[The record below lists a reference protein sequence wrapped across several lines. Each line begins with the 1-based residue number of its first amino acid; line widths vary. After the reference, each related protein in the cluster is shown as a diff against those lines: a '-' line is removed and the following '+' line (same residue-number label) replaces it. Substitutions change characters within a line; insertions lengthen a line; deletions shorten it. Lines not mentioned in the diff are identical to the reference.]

1 MVGVSDYRDISRDGS
16 DATKEWSST
25 PDVVKTVS
33 DDAERRGLRRFKLD
47 KLLTKEVQDALEAAS
62 VEAKMRHREIDIRPT
77 ECEITRSQDFYFNR
91 MKEAAENAPITGLLP
106 EWEERIRELAG
117 RSPGKYADF
126 LEEQMWEMKERY
138 RETMRRM
145 AIRRII
151 AIEEEEENG
160 IVAPYKHPGR
170 TESMAKFQRNRCAL
184 AKQYHLSHRLIR
196 SIVAKAQLLLPEVL
210 CDIRRYRGLNFL
222 DLDRFLDSVE
232 ADLKKS
238 AHVVIASYYSRI
250 VRTVSQRR
258 NIQDVAMDVLLR
270 FLKCA
275 TRLLGLQIVNR
286 VIVTIERLLTVLGD
300 STAIPLLR
308 FELKCEK
315 DDLFVNPRLPELH
328 EVFHRLVDN
337 IARFARH
344 LPPLE
349 SWARIRGRVVG
360 MTGASHEDYGS
371 PFAAPPDWYLDEAH
385 QRLDLLLRDIF
396 RPLNDYVE
404 ELRLRFGDIYRADA
418 HRDAVEQT
426 EKERSLEECVA
437 QVEDFNR
444 RIRDING
451 MPDNEYLSTMSL
463 HQVAAKRGLASYA
476 SELRAL
482 VIDELVK
489 RHWNYNVEICNIF
502 ERLRDRA
509 LNVPRTTKEMLELGQ
524 YMLMATSTLMREMQE
539 KITLSLRMVGSLIEM
554 TSLSK
559 SHIELNNTT
568 VQWLKRIKPVF
579 DRSSSMYEQMKFEL
593 EEKLQEEVVVLNANV
608 ENMFPRLV
616 MMDDMDDIER
626 VKDYIEDMRKMMRQ
640 LERMEQRARAINAEE
655 SLFQFPLTQ
664 YPRIQ
669 ELRDNILPFY
679 HLIYKAYQWQRDRAL
694 WLDGPF
700 EYLDVQYIED
710 KINQY
715 LIDFNRS
722 YKLFKTRIKMQ
733 IATNYPYSFAG
744 LVDDPDPFQQPSPQK
759 LCYQLMENGKWFKRY
774 IPLLAI
780 FRNPAMRQLHWD
792 NMSGIAEFDLTPDA
806 GTTLRKIINMN
817 LLEDLEKY
825 EIISSSATKELVLED
840 SLAKMKSEWDDI
852 IFTTTPY
859 KDTRVSIL
867 MQLDDVLTLLEEHI
881 IKLQMMRGSAFVKL
895 IEEDVKVFYALLLRV
910 QSTIDEWTK
919 VQMQWMYLLPIFSSK
934 DIVEQLPD
942 EEVLF
947 IEVDATFRK
956 AMQRVDRDP
965 RVRETA
971 GVFGMLESMLTA
983 NMIMERVNNGV
994 LNYLEKKRL
1003 FFPRFFFLSNDDMLE
1018 ILSET
1023 KEPLRVQ
1030 PHLKKCFEG
1039 INRLGF
1045 DKDLE
1050 IYCMFSDDKEEVP
1063 MQEVISTAAARGCV
1077 ERWLLQVEKQM
1088 LISVREEIYLS
1099 YLEYELKERVE
1110 WVVLWPGM
1118 VVLCVAQIYWS
1129 LDVHSCLVGRATHAM
1144 ESLYEKLRG
1153 QILKLV
1159 NLGNGFRPAGQLSKQ
1174 NRTTLNALITIDV
1187 HAMDV
1192 VKSLIEKQ
1200 IVSEMDFEWLSQL
1213 RYYWEDDVYVRIIY
1227 STVRY
1232 AYEYLGNCSRLVITP
1247 LTDRCYRTLIGA
1259 YSLHLNGA
1267 PEGPAGTGKTETT
1280 KDLSRAIAVQC
1291 VVFNCSEG
1299 LDYKNMGKFFKGLA
1313 SCGAWSCFDEFN
1325 RIELEVLSVVAQQI
1339 LCIIQAVRGHLETFV
1354 FEGTELQL
1362 NPAVYVCITMNP
1374 GYAGRSELPDNLK
1387 VLFRTVAMMVPD
1399 YAMIAEI
1406 FLYSS
1411 GFGTGRDLSTKIVTT
1426 YKLCSE
1432 QLSSQSHYDY
1442 GMRAVKT
1449 VLSAAQSLK
1458 LKHPDEDEA
1467 VLLLRSLID
1476 VNLPKFLSRDVPL
1489 FQGIVSD
1496 LFPGLSLPEP
1506 SYEQLLTAVKE
1517 AAQRRNLQP
1526 VSVFLLKI
1534 VQTYE
1539 MMMVRH
1545 GFMLVGEPFSS
1556 KSSVLRTLADALTLM
1571 QEHGLEDGVAT
1582 TYFVLNPKAVTLGQL
1597 YGYFDP
1603 VSSEWSDGVC
1613 AAAFRRFSSEDSP
1626 DRRWIIF
1633 DGPVDA
1639 VWIESLNTV
1648 LDDNKKLCLT
1658 SGEVMR
1664 MSDTMSMI
1672 FETMDLMH
1680 ASPATVSRCGMI
1692 YMEPRSLGWQPLL
1705 ESWLVRLNPAWCN
1718 AMVGELFLWLM
1729 QPCLNFIRGECRLTV
1744 NAGEIHRAVSTM
1756 SFFELLIEDAVEE
1769 SPGAFEQNLQAW
1781 FQAAM
1786 IVSMVWGAAGTL
1798 DWESRAKFD
1807 VFYRNLWKNE
1817 HPDFPTPECVTADP
1831 ISLPGDEPIH
1841 DQYYHFRGR
1850 GAWRR
1855 YTEAAKTQQFSE
1867 TESIARTI
1875 IPTGETVKYQSVMTM
1890 HIRRHRCFL
1899 LYGDTG
1905 TGKSIYVK
1913 DLLTNRLDETK
1924 YLPNLI
1930 TFSPRITAAQT
1941 QELVL
1946 VRLLKRRG
1954 GTQYGP
1960 PHGTHCIVFVDEV
1973 NAPTKEIY
1981 GAQPPI
1987 ELLRQFLDHGV
1998 WFDLKKPDPL
2008 VVLNTMFVCAMAPP
2022 GGRRHEIYQRFL
2034 RHFNVFTI
2042 CDFTR
2047 DTLFRIFTNLAFVG
2061 LKQHGF
2067 TAGVMPLVNDLVNAT
2082 TRVYR
2087 DAITY
2092 LRPTPLKPHYLFN
2105 LRDFARVIT
2114 GCALLKKESAD
2125 TGKSVFC
2132 RLWVH
2137 EVLRVFGDRLVDQ
2150 PDRRWLCQE
2159 IRATVE
2165 IVLKERFDALLGHLP
2180 RYNDQITE
2188 ESLNDLI
2195 MANFMDPEVS
2205 VEFRLYEEIP
2215 SLEECQR
2222 VALLFLQEYNDTH
2235 RDKIDITL
2243 FRYAL
2248 QHLAR
2253 ICRVLSIPCGSLLMI
2268 GTGGSGRQSL
2278 TRLASAIAG
2287 YGLRQPEITGMYGL
2301 QEWREDVKWALKN
2314 SGGVGKDLV
2323 FLLAEEQ
2330 IRDDAFLDDV
2340 DSLLNDGEVPN
2351 IFNVEE
2357 RQEIVEMTRLAAQG
2371 GDRNLDI
2378 SVLSVLAFFVARC
2391 REKLHIMLCLSPIGD
2406 AFRIRVRMH
2415 PGLVNCC
2422 TIDWFDAWPEDALEQ
2437 VARRTLVDLELAEN
2451 VKDESVA
2458 ACKFFHSCTKDVSA
2472 RFYELTG
2479 KKTYVT
2485 TASFLDLMRMFA
2497 DLTTEKRREIAQ
2509 TRERYINGLDKL
2521 EFAAEQ
2527 IAQMRITLT
2536 ELRPQL
2542 EASAKETAETMRQIE
2557 KEDASVKQATILVKK
2572 DENVAKVQ
2580 AEIAMQLKEECEA
2593 DLAEALPALAEA
2605 IAALDTLKPADI
2617 AVVKTMKSPP
2627 EVIKLVM
2634 AAVCVMLN
2642 VPPVRKDIP
2651 ATGVKVLDYWT
2662 PSKRILGD
2670 MKFLESLRQ
2679 YDKDNIPEAIMQE
2692 IKRTYM
2698 TNVNF
2703 DPKVVARASSAAEG
2717 LCKWVRAMV
2726 LYDGVAKIVAP
2737 KKAKLA
2743 ASERDL
2749 KNTLAF
2755 LEERRLMLAELN
2767 ERLKVLRE
2775 KLNETLTRKIR
2786 LEDEVTNCRNKLIRA
2801 EKLISGLGGERD
2813 RWTAAAEML
2822 WAAYEALPGDIL
2834 ISCGVIAY
2842 LGPYTASYRTESLDK
2857 WTKYVAKSVIPCSRE
2872 YNFVAILGTEV
2883 KINSWNLF
2891 GLPRD
2896 SFSIENAIIMDNSKR
2911 WSLFVDPQGQTN
2923 KWIRNM
2929 EKMNDLRVV
2938 KLTDRN
2944 YMNVVERSIEQGK
2957 PVLIENIMEEL
2968 DAALDPILMRR
2979 IYKSGGFWY
2988 ITLGERNID
2997 YNPRFRLYMT
3007 TKLRNPHY
3015 SPEVF
3020 NKVTLISSALTLE
3033 ALDDQLLGIVVA
3045 KERPDLQEKR
3055 EYLIV
3060 QNALNVKALKEV
3072 EDNILRILS
3081 VAGAGILEDEEAIGI
3096 LDSSKILSS
3105 DIEKKQVAAKKT
3117 AMQIDMFRQSYRPI
3131 AKYSAALYYTITDLP
3146 NIDPMYQYS
3155 LTWFIN
3161 LYVGSI
3167 ETASK
3172 SKDLERRLGFLRSAF
3187 TYNLYQNVCRSLF
3200 EKDKILYSF
3209 ILYTTILLASGG
3221 ITEDEMS
3228 FLITGGFAVGEPTV
3242 KNPAA
3247 EWLPEKSWS
3256 EISRIVSAS
3265 PAFMGF
3271 MRSFRDD
3278 LPSWKKFYDL
3288 LDPVDASLP
3297 QPWETRLTPFQ
3308 KLIVARVIRP
3318 DIVPI
3323 KIQRFVEAGMGL
3335 KFVVPPPFDL
3345 AKSYAES
3352 NCLTPLVFILS
3363 AGSDPMG
3370 ALTKFVE
3377 SMNYM
3382 DRFESISLGQ
3392 GQGPIAQ
3399 RMIERAQGDGSWVC
3413 LQNCH
3418 LAASW
3423 MPVLEKIYECLD
3435 HVNTEQNFRLWLT
3448 SYPSDKFP
3456 VSVLQNGVKM
3466 TNEPP
3471 MGLQN
3476 NILRSFTTEGT
3487 RELEAL
3493 EEMAAKKKTFFRM
3506 LYALC
3511 FFHAVIQERRN
3522 YGPQGWNIRYDFNES
3537 DLQISAM
3544 QLELC
3549 VAKYEKMP
3557 FDAIMYLTGECNYGG
3572 RVTDDRDR
3580 RCLNTILKDFYN
3592 PDVIVNPNYSFAPDV
3607 GPEYTVPKR
3616 HTHEDYMRQIQSI
3629 PLNPSPEVFGLH
3641 MNAGINRNLGLTADL
3656 FDSMARIQGGVVT
3669 GDAMRQD
3676 EILLNM
3682 KRDIYERM
3690 PNLFDIE
3697 EAQRRFPIEY
3707 MESMNT
3713 VLVQEV
3719 ERYNDLLAE
3728 IRSSLSMLEKAVK
3741 GLVVMTPLLEEVANS
3756 MLIAKIPP
3764 SWARASAY
3772 PSLKRLPSFVEDFLK
3787 RIEFLQHW
3795 LDHGKPQTFWI
3806 SGFSFAHAFLT
3817 AITQNYARKYKIP
3830 IDKITFDYEVLPIY
3844 ESSVSPVDGAF
3855 VYGTFLAGAR
3865 WDIPSMLLAESY
3877 PKILWDPMPMVWFKP
3892 CEIASLT
3899 VGDRY
3904 ECPLYITSARFGVL
3918 KTTGHSSN
3926 YVLSIFLDTDRPVS
3940 HWIKRGLAL
3949 LCQLDD

>member
-1 MVGVSDYRDISRDGS
+1 
-16 DATKEWSST
+16 
-25 PDVVKTVS
+25 
-33 DDAERRGLRRFKLD
+33 
-47 KLLTKEVQDALEAAS
+47 
-62 VEAKMRHREIDIRPT
+62 
-77 ECEITRSQDFYFNR
+77 
-91 MKEAAENAPITGLLP
+91 
-106 EWEERIRELAG
+106 
-117 RSPGKYADF
+117 
-126 LEEQMWEMKERY
+126 
-138 RETMRRM
+138 
-145 AIRRII
+145 
-151 AIEEEEENG
+151 
-160 IVAPYKHPGR
+160 
-170 TESMAKFQRNRCAL
+170 
-184 AKQYHLSHRLIR
+184 
-196 SIVAKAQLLLPEVL
+196 
-210 CDIRRYRGLNFL
+210 
-222 DLDRFLDSVE
+222 
-232 ADLKKS
+232 
-238 AHVVIASYYSRI
+238 
-250 VRTVSQRR
+250 
-258 NIQDVAMDVLLR
+258 
-270 FLKCA
+270 
-275 TRLLGLQIVNR
+275 
-286 VIVTIERLLTVLGD
+286 
-300 STAIPLLR
+300 
-308 FELKCEK
+308 
-315 DDLFVNPRLPELH
+315 
-328 EVFHRLVDN
+328 
-337 IARFARH
+337 
-344 LPPLE
+344 
-349 SWARIRGRVVG
+349 
-360 MTGASHEDYGS
+360 
-371 PFAAPPDWYLDEAH
+371 
-385 QRLDLLLRDIF
+385 
-396 RPLNDYVE
+396 
-404 ELRLRFGDIYRADA
+404 
-418 HRDAVEQT
+418 
-426 EKERSLEECVA
+426 
-437 QVEDFNR
+437 
-444 RIRDING
+444 
-451 MPDNEYLSTMSL
+451 
-463 HQVAAKRGLASYA
+463 
-476 SELRAL
+476 
-482 VIDELVK
+482 
-489 RHWNYNVEICNIF
+489 
-502 ERLRDRA
+502 
-509 LNVPRTTKEMLELGQ
+509 
-524 YMLMATSTLMREMQE
+524 
-539 KITLSLRMVGSLIEM
+539 
-554 TSLSK
+554 
-559 SHIELNNTT
+559 
-568 VQWLKRIKPVF
+568 
-579 DRSSSMYEQMKFEL
+579 
-593 EEKLQEEVVVLNANV
+593 
-608 ENMFPRLV
+608 
-616 MMDDMDDIER
+616 
-626 VKDYIEDMRKMMRQ
+626 
-640 LERMEQRARAINAEE
+640 MEQRAEFINAEE

-669 ELRDNILPFY
+669 ELRENILPFY
-679 HLIYKAYQWQRDRAL
+679 SLIYRGYQWQRDRGV

-700 EYLDVQYIED
+700 EYLDVQHVEN

-715 LIDFNRS
+715 LIDFGKS
-722 YKLFKTRIKMQ
+722 YKLFKTRIKLQ
-733 IATNYPYSFAG
+733 IATNYPHSFVG
-744 LVDDPDPFQQPSPQK
+744 LVDDPDPLQQPSPQK
-759 LCYQLMENGKWFKRY
+759 LCHQLIEDGKWLKQY

-792 NMSGIAEFDLTPDA
+792 DMSAIARFDLTPDA
-806 GTTLRKIINMN
+806 GTSLRKIINMN
-817 LLEDLEKY
+817 LMEDLEKY
-825 EIISSSATKELVLED
+825 EIISSSATKELALEE
-840 SLAKMKSEWDDI
+840 SLARMKSEWDDFFFSI
-852 IFTTTPY
+852 MLY
-859 KDTRVSIL
+859 KDTQVPIL
-867 MQLDDVLTLLEEHI
+867 THLEDVLTLLEEHI
-881 IKLQMMRGSAFVKL
+881 VKIQMMRGSAFVKL
-895 IEEDVKVFYALLLRV
+895 IEEDVKSFYALLLRM

-919 VQMQWMYLLPIFSSK
+919 VQIQWIYLLPIFSSK
-934 DIVEQLPD
+934 DIVAQLP
-942 EEVLF
+942 EEEELF
-947 IEVDATFRK
+947 FEVDAIFRK
-956 AMQRVDRDP
+956 AMQCVKRDP

-971 GVFGMLESMLTA
+971 GVIGLLESMLEA
-983 NMIMERVNNGV
+983 NVSMERVNNGV
-994 LNYLEKKRL
+994 LDYLEKKRL

-1045 DKDLE
+1045 DEDLE

-1077 ERWLLQVEKQM
+1077 ERWLFQVEKQM
-1088 LISVREEIYLS
+1088 VASMKEEIYLS
-1099 YLEYELKERVE
+1099 YLEYEKKERVE
-1110 WVVLWPGM
+1110 WVLLWPGM
-1118 VVLCVAQIYWS
+1118 VILCVAQIYWS
-1129 LDVHSCLVGRATHAM
+1129 LDVQSCLVGRTTYAM
-1144 ESLYEKLRG
+1144 EALYEKLRS
-1153 QILKLV
+1153 QIQKLV
-1159 NLGNGFRPAGQLSKQ
+1159 NLVRGQLSKQ

-1200 IVSEMDFEWLSQL
+1200 IVNEMDFEWLSQL

-1232 AYEYLGNCSRLVITP
+1232 AYEYLGNCPRLVITP

-1339 LCIIQAVRGHLETFV
+1339 LCIVQAVRANLEAFV

-1449 VLSAAQSLK
+1449 VLSAAQNLK
-1458 LKHPDEDEA
+1458 LKHPKDDEA
-1467 VLLLRSLID
+1467 MLLLRSLID
-1476 VNLPKFLSRDVPL
+1476 VNLPKFLVRDVPL
-1489 FQGIVSD
+1489 FQGIISD
-1496 LFPGLSLPEP
+1496 LFPGLSVP
-1506 SYEQLLTAVKE
+1506 SPNYDVLLAAVNDVARK
-1517 AAQRRNLQP
+1517 RNLRT

-1545 GFMLVGEPFSS
+1545 GFMLVGEPFGG
-1556 KSSVLRTLADALTLM
+1556 KTSVLHTLADALTLM
-1571 QEHGLEDGVAT
+1571 HEHGDENGT
-1582 TYFVLNPKAVTLGQL
+1582 ITSYFVLNPKAITLGQL

-1603 VSSEWSDGVC
+1603 VSSEWSDGIC
-1613 AAAFRRFSSEDSP
+1613 AHVFRRFSSEDTP
-1626 DRRWIIF
+1626 DRKWLIF

-1648 LDDNKKLCLT
+1648 LDDNRKLCLT

-1672 FETMDLMH
+1672 FETMDLVH

-1692 YMEPRSLGWQPLL
+1692 YLEPHALGWEPFL
-1705 ESWLVRLNPAWCN
+1705 ESWIISLNPEWATDTTMIN
-1718 AMVGELFLWLM
+1718 ELFRWLM
-1729 QPCLNFIRGECRLTV
+1729 KPCLEFIRKECRVTV

-1769 SPGAFEQNLQAW
+1769 SAGAFEQHFRVW

-1798 DWESRAKFD
+1798 DRESRSKFD
-1807 VFYRNLWKNE
+1807 AFYLSLWKNE
-1817 HPDFPTPECVTADP
+1817 NPAFPVPMCVTADQ
-1831 ISLPGDEPIH
+1831 ISLPGEDPIH
-1841 DQYYHFRGR
+1841 DQYYSFRGR

-1855 YTEAAKTQQFSE
+1855 YSEAAKAQQFLE
-1867 TESIARTI
+1867 TESISRTI
-1875 IPTGETVKYQSVMTM
+1875 IPTIDTMKYQSVMAM
-1890 HIRRHRCFL
+1890 HIKHHRCFL

-1905 TGKSIYVK
+1905 TGKSIYIK
-1913 DLLTNRLDETK
+1913 DMLTNKLDEKK

-1930 TFSPRITAAQT
+1930 TFAPRITAAQT

-1946 VRLLKRRG
+1946 AKLHKRRG
-1954 GTQYGP
+1954 GAQFGP
-1960 PHGTHCIVFVDEV
+1960 PIGIHCVVFVDEV

-1998 WFDLKKPDPL
+1998 WFDQKKPDPIT
-2008 VVLNTMFVCAMAPP
+2008 VLDTMFVCAMAPP
-2022 GGRRHEIYQRFL
+2022 GGRRHEIYTRFL
-2034 RHFNVFTI
+2034 RHFNMFTI

-2047 DTLFRIFTNLAFVG
+2047 ETLFRIFTNLAFVG
-2061 LKQHGF
+2061 LRQNGF
-2067 TAGVMPLVNDLVNAT
+2067 TAGVLPTINDIVNVT
-2082 TRVYR
+2082 MRVYYN
-2087 DAITY
+2087 AIEH

-2125 TGKSVFC
+2125 TGKSVFYK
-2132 RLWVH
+2132 LWIH
-2137 EVLRVFGDRLVDQ
+2137 EVLRVFGDRLIDQ
-2150 PDRRWLCQE
+2150 PDRRWLCQQ
-2159 IRATVE
+2159 IKLIVE
-2165 IVLKERFDALLGHLP
+2165 SILKERFDTLLGHLP
-2180 RYNDQITE
+2180 KYEDQITE

-2195 MANFMDPEVS
+2195 FVNFMEPEAAMEDRV
-2205 VEFRLYEEIP
+2205 YEEIP
-2215 SLEECQR
+2215 SLEEYQQ
-2222 VALLFLQEYNDTH
+2222 VGLVFLQEYNDTH
-2235 RDKIDITL
+2235 HDKIDITL

-2253 ICRVLSIPCGSLLMI
+2253 ICRVLAIPCGNLLMV

-2278 TRLASAIAG
+2278 TRLSSAIAG
-2287 YGLRQPEITGMYGL
+2287 YGLRQPEITGTYGM
-2301 QEWREDVKWALKN
+2301 QEWREDVKWVLKN
-2314 SGGVGKDLV
+2314 SGGVGKDFV

-2351 IFNVEE
+2351 IFNIEE
-2357 RQEIVEMTRLAAQG
+2357 RQEIIEMTRLAAQG

-2378 SVLSVLAFFVARC
+2378 SVLNVLAFFVGRC

-2406 AFRIRVRMH
+2406 AFRIRLRMH

-2422 TIDWFDAWPEDALEQ
+2422 TIDWFDVWPEDALEQ

-2451 VKDESVA
+2451 VKDESVV

-2497 DLTTEKRREIAQ
+2497 DLTTTKRRDIAQ

-2557 KEDASVKQATILVKK
+2557 KEDASVKKATTLVKK
-2572 DENVAKVQ
+2572 DENVANVQ
-2580 AEIAMQLKEECEA
+2580 AEIAMQLKKECEA
-2593 DLAEALPALAEA
+2593 DLAEALPALNEA
-2605 IAALDTLKPADI
+2605 TAALDTLKPADI

-2642 VPPVRKDIP
+2642 VPPVKKEDP
-2651 ATGVKVLDYWT
+2651 ATGVKILDYWT

-2670 MKFLESLRQ
+2670 IKFLDSLKL
-2679 YDKDNIPEAIMQE
+2679 YDKDNIPDSIIQE
-2692 IKRTYM
+2692 IKKTYM
-2698 TNVNF
+2698 TDKNF

-2726 LYDGVAKIVAP
+2726 LYDDVAKVVAP
-2737 KKAKLA
+2737 KKTKLA
-2743 ASERDL
+2743 ISERDL

-2755 LEERRLMLAELN
+2755 LKEKQETLVELN
-2767 ERLKVLRE
+2767 KKLEVLRE
-2775 KLNETLTRKIR
+2775 KLRETLARKIR
-2786 LEDEVTNCRNKLIRA
+2786 LEDEVTSCRNKLIRA

-2813 RWTAAAEML
+2813 RWVAAAENL
-2822 WAAYEALPGDIL
+2822 WVAYEALPGDIL

-2842 LGPYTASYRTESLDK
+2842 LGPYTANFRAESLEK
-2857 WTKYVAKSVIPCSRE
+2857 WTKYVAKSVIPCSKE

-2883 KINSWNLF
+2883 KINSWNMF

-2929 EKMNDLRVV
+2929 EKVNDLQIV
-2938 KLTDRN
+2938 KQTDRD
-2944 YMNVVERSIEQGK
+2944 YMNVIERSIEHGK
-2957 PVLIENIMEEL
+2957 PVLIENIMEEV
-2968 DAALDPILMRR
+2968 DAALDPILTRR
-2979 IYKSGGFWY
+2979 IHKSGAFWY
-2988 ITLGERNID
+2988 ITLGEKNID

-3081 VAGAGILEDEEAIGI
+3081 VAGANILEDEEAIEI
-3096 LDSSKILSS
+3096 LNSSKNLSS
-3105 DIEKKQVAAKKT
+3105 DIEKKQAAAKKT
-3117 AMQIDMFRQSYRPI
+3117 AMQIDVFRQSYRPI
-3131 AKYSAALYYTITDLP
+3131 ARYSAALYYTITDLP

-3161 LYVGSI
+3161 LYIGSI

-3172 SKDLERRLGFLRSAF
+3172 SKDLERRLGFLRSTF

-3209 ILYTTILLASGG
+3209 ILYTTILLASDE
-3221 ITEDEMS
+3221 ITEEEMS
-3228 FLITGGFAVGEPTV
+3228 FFITGGFAVGEPTV
-3242 KNPAA
+3242 KNPATD
-3247 EWLPEKSWS
+3247 WLPEKSWD
-3256 EISRIVSAS
+3256 EISRLTSAS
-3265 PAFMGF
+3265 PVFADFI
-3271 MRSFRDD
+3271 RSFQDD
-3278 LPSWKKFYDL
+3278 LPAWKNFYDL
-3288 LDPVDASLP
+3288 LDPVGASLP
-3297 QPWETRLTPFQ
+3297 QPWETKLTPFQ
-3308 KLIVARVIRP
+3308 KLIIARVIRP

-3323 KIQRFVEAGMGL
+3323 KIQRFVEVGMGL
-3335 KFVVPPPFDL
+3335 NFVVPPPFDI

-3370 ALTKFVE
+3370 ALTKFAE
-3377 SMNYM
+3377 NMNYM
-3382 DRFESISLGQ
+3382 NRFESISLGQ
-3392 GQGPIAQ
+3392 GQGSIAQ
-3399 RMIERAQGDGSWVC
+3399 RMIERAQAGGFWVC

-3423 MPVLEKIYECLD
+3423 MPVLEKIYESLD
-3435 HVNTEQNFRLWLT
+3435 HANTEQNFRLWLT

-3456 VSVLQNGVKM
+3456 VSVLQNGIKM

-3476 NILRSFTTEGT
+3476 NLMRSFTAEST
-3487 RELEAL
+3487 RETEAL
-3493 EEMAAKKKTFFRM
+3493 EKDLKKKKTFLRL
-3506 LYALC
+3506 LYSLC

-3537 DLQISAM
+3537 DLQISSM

-3549 VAKYEKMP
+3549 IANYEEVP
-3557 FDAIMYLTGECNYGG
+3557 FDAIIYLTGECNYGG

-3592 PDVIVNPNYSFAPDV
+3592 LDVIDNPSYSFADV
-3607 GPEYTVPKR
+3607 GYEYTVPKR
-3616 HTHEDYMRQIQSI
+3616 HTYEDYVKQIQSI

-3641 MNAGINRNLGLTADL
+3641 VNAGITRNLQLATGL
-3656 FDSMARIQGGVVT
+3656 FDSMARIRGAVVT
-3669 GDAMRQD
+3669 GDATKQD

-3690 PNLFDIE
+3690 PDLFDIE
-3697 EAQRRFPIEY
+3697 EAQQRYPIEY
-3707 MESMNT
+3707 VESMNT
-3713 VLVQEV
+3713 VLVQEL
-3719 ERYNDLLAE
+3719 ERYNDLLTE

-3741 GLVVMTPLLEEVANS
+3741 GLIVMTPSLEELASS

-3772 PSLKRLPSFVEDFLK
+3772 PSLKRLPSFIDDFLK
-3787 RIEFLQHW
+3787 RLDFMQQW
-3795 LDHGKPQTFWI
+3795 LDHGKPETFWI
-3806 SGFSFAHAFLT
+3806 SGFSFSHAFLT

-3830 IDKITFDYEVLPIY
+3830 IDKITFDYKTLPTY
-3844 ESSVSPVDGAF
+3844 QSSVSPVDGAY
-3855 VYGTFLAGAR
+3855 VYGMFLAGAR

-3877 PKILWDPMPMVWFKP
+3877 PKILWDLMPIVWFKP
-3892 CEIASLT
+3892 CEITSLH